1 MLGHTGHVSTMMQV
15 YSEACMSDIPLTH
28 SHRLT
33 AALCRLRLCNAFDC
47 PQCPRGLSSNPGAG
61 AGGGGLREAGAET
74 VGGGGSREAGAD
86 PVNITIPCRALMR
99 ARILAQ
105 ALAEAVHAKQA
116 PIQHALADQRKKKN
130 YVEFW
135 NVIPIKDPFRLV
147 LSEMRDRLFHTR
159 EVLHQCLMQPTM
171 CAGLRPRARV
181 ICCPLWWRC
190 A

>member
-1 MLGHTGHVSTMMQV
+1 
-15 YSEACMSDIPLTH
+15 
-28 SHRLT
+28 
-33 AALCRLRLCNAFDC
+33 
-47 PQCPRGLSSNPGAG
+47 
-61 AGGGGLREAGAET
+61 
-74 VGGGGSREAGAD
+74 
-86 PVNITIPCRALMR
+86 MR
-99 ARILAQ
+99 AQILAQ

-171 CAGLRPRARV
+171 CAGLPAQGTV
-181 ICCPLWWRC
+181 FCCPVTGDLTYMLLYFYGKKSLVVLALELNYWTV
-190 A
+190 

>member
-1 MLGHTGHVSTMMQV
+1 
-15 YSEACMSDIPLTH
+15 
-28 SHRLT
+28 
-33 AALCRLRLCNAFDC
+33 
-47 PQCPRGLSSNPGAG
+47 
-61 AGGGGLREAGAET
+61 
-74 VGGGGSREAGAD
+74 
-86 PVNITIPCRALMR
+86 MR
-99 ARILAQ
+99 AQTLVQ

-171 CAGLRPRARV
+171 CAGLPAQGTV
-181 ICCPLWWRC
+181 FCCPVSGDVHYMLLYIVVENSLVLHALKFRLLGG
-190 A
+190 AAHSLRASLATPQGEEF

>member
-1 MLGHTGHVSTMMQV
+1 
-15 YSEACMSDIPLTH
+15 
-28 SHRLT
+28 
-33 AALCRLRLCNAFDC
+33 
-47 PQCPRGLSSNPGAG
+47 
-61 AGGGGLREAGAET
+61 
-74 VGGGGSREAGAD
+74 
-86 PVNITIPCRALMR
+86 MR
-99 ARILAQ
+99 AQTLAQ

-171 CAGLRPRARV
+171 CAGPTSQGMGF
-181 ICCPLWWRC
+181 CCPVRCRC
-190 A
+190 ARRAAVVCGEMLLFCLHWK

>member
-1 MLGHTGHVSTMMQV
+1 M
-15 YSEACMSDIPLTH
+15 
-28 SHRLT
+28 
-33 AALCRLRLCNAFDC
+33 
-47 PQCPRGLSSNPGAG
+47 
-61 AGGGGLREAGAET
+61 
-74 VGGGGSREAGAD
+74 
-86 PVNITIPCRALMR
+86 
-99 ARILAQ
+99 Q

-171 CAGLRPRARV
+171 CAGHLASWHDALLSSSAEVRNMLKLTLKVSKCLFCMR
-181 ICCPLWWRC
+181 
-190 A
+190 